1 MQRFA
6 SFVIPQPGLAL
17 IVWTGLAAVVGA
29 CTKTVVTSYE
39 RQSSAVVEYAYINT
53 DADFSRYTRL
63 TTDGLEIYY
72 PESETPPPAE
82 DIERIRASF
91 RRAFSTAIG
100 DDYQIV
106 DISGPDI
113 LKVRAQLIDMKIAGR
128 NGDYSADGLLRD
140 IVARGEL
147 TFVMELIDSE
157 SGTVLAR
164 AGDQTRDALVAGE
177 SAAWEE
183 VDRAADYWAGLF
195 RDWLDRS
202 LNRSPDRTIGVSN

>member
-1 MQRFA
+1 MTRFA
-6 SFVIPQPGLAL
+6 SFTIARPALAVV
-17 IVWTGLAAVVGA
+17 VWIGLAAAIGA

-39 RQSSAVVEYAYINT
+39 RQSSAVVEYAYVNT

-82 DIERIRASF
+82 DIERIRTSF

-100 DDYQIV
+100 GDYQIV
-106 DISGPDI
+106 DESGPDV
-113 LKVRAQLIDMKIAGR
+113 LKVRAQLIDMKITGR
-128 NGDYSADGLLRD
+128 DGDYNAGGLLRD

-164 AGDQTRDALVAGE
+164 AGDQTKDTLEADG
-177 SAAWEE
+177 SAAWDE

-202 LNRSPDRTIGVSN
+202 LGVHN

>member
-1 MQRFA
+1 MKRFA
-6 SFVIPQPGLAL
+6 SFTIVQPGAAL
-17 IVWTGLAAVVGA
+17 LVWAGLVVSVAA

-39 RQSSAVVEYAYINT
+39 RQSSAVVEYAYVNT

-100 DDYQIV
+100 GDYKIV
-106 DISGPDI
+106 DEPGPDV

-128 NGDYSADGLLRD
+128 DGDYSASGLLRD

-164 AGDQTRDALVAGE
+164 AGDQTKDTLGAGE
-177 SAAWEE
+177 SAAWDE

-202 LNRSPDRTIGVSN
+202 LGVHN